1 MILGTKTK
9 LKPLGLHFDMLLN
22 GKGPVKLRKSRF
34 RKSLRKLN
42 SCKQKATQESKV
54 RMSSSPHRRLWKP
67 GSPSGSNDAGRD
79 VGQATVSYVQ
89 HHEGTPELRAQL
101 VRDCQDDE
109 DKYHNAFQQL
119 FVPFIGA
126 TTAKDLQRA
135 EAFDKKFD
143 EHRGHAYMRQ
153 RCIDTALTKEAA
165 EQLKNVTLPDGVSW
179 KDVVHALHSM
189 ERSMYHHLG
198 KSGDNLTL
206 APEATEPSRVMK
218 CFVVD
223 AEAID
228 ERGLHL
234 LGCFHTMPMVS
245 HDYPGYFEVDV
256 YEHAVTLRVM
266 ETAHHVEE
274 MYHALGL
281 PSPNTGTES
290 YHFDFATRRPST
302 GSFICLV
309 EGLCAW
315 NRKEERYELVYPISA
330 LRSLYGWC
338 EQQLEASKK
347 KSKR

>member
-1 MILGTKTK
+1 LKIEILQTK
-9 LKPLGLHFDMLLN
+9 GLESQNENEQF
-22 GKGPVKLRKSRF
+22 
-34 RKSLRKLN
+34 
-42 SCKQKATQESKV
+42 AASKV
-54 RMSSSPHRRLWKP
+54 VEAWVANCQHHTSR
-67 GSPSGSNDAGRD
+67 DIVRD
-79 VGQATVSYVQ
+79 VPPTVSYIQ

-101 VRDCQDDE
+101 VRDCQNDD

-119 FVPFIGA
+119 YVPFIGV
-126 TTAKDLQRA
+126 TTSKDLQRA

-143 EHRGHAYMRQ
+143 EHRGHAYMGQ
-153 RCIDTALTKEAA
+153 RCVDTALTTEAA

-256 YEHAVTLRVM
+256 YEHAVTLRMM

-274 MYHALGL
+274 MYHAVGK
-281 PSPNTGTES
+281 PSPNAGTDS
-290 YHFDFATRRPST
+290 YHFDFATREPST
-302 GSFICLV
+302 GLFICLV

-315 NRKEERYELVYPISA
+315 NRTEERYEIVYPVSA
-330 LRSLYGWC
+330 LRSLYG
-338 EQQLEASKK
+338 
-347 KSKR
+347 